1 LNESLLNNNDWAAS
15 HMVRGHLTQQDQEL
29 HHRHLL
35 LLLLLLLSLDL
46 QLSAT
51 GWL

>member
-1 LNESLLNNNDWAAS
+1 MNESLLNNNDWAAM
-15 HMVRGHLTQQDQEL
+15 HTVRGHLAQQGQEL